1 MKKDTTKKYAKI
13 AGWILLIPNVLAIPA
28 HIFNTI
34 MLDFDIDLSI
44 TINYFVVVIL
54 LILLGAALIRCKK
67 DMFLFAAF
75 GAEVLRSLVFMLIN
89 ISSVTFLGAM
99 SFVGN
104 ILILLL
110 IAVNCIPRFSSY
122 KEKVNK
128 LWFLPSVLL
137 LSVSIIDFGKE
148 LLENIANRMDMA
160 QLPGASEEAMQ
171 LVTWGVSI
179 SSGVI
184 GLLPYFLMCFWFYE
198 SYKNE
203 IADNNDVPQPVYTTA
218 TENTEVSKETE

>member
-13 AGWILLIPNVLAIPA
+13 AGWILLIPNVLAIPT

-34 MLDFDIDLSI
+34 MLNSDIDLSI
-44 TINYFVVVIL
+44 TINYFIVVIL
-54 LILLGAALIRCKK
+54 QILLGAALIRCKK
-67 DMFLFAAF
+67 DMFLFATF

-104 ILILLL
+104 FLILLL

-122 KEKVNK
+122 KAKVNK

-137 LSVSIIDFGKE
+137 LSVSIIDFGKK

-160 QLPGASEEAMQ
+160 QLPGASEEVMQ
-171 LVTWGVSI
+171 SVTWGISI

-218 TENTEVSKETE
+218 TEITEVSKETE